1 MSKSAFSGISAS
13 RFPDMLRAQRSRDHL
28 DVESRG
34 AQLTIF
40 TVEDGEKVPL
50 ARLTLLPGG
59 DYGLS
64 LMWHTG
70 RWERLSVAGT
80 AAEVVEILTCD
91 FADLLAPPTDEPS

>member
-1 MSKSAFSGISAS
+1 MPKSAFSGISAS
-13 RFPDMLRAQRSRDHL
+13 RLRDLLRVQRDRDHL

-34 AQLTIF
+34 TQLIIF

-50 ARLTLLPGG
+50 AKRTLLPGD

-70 RWERLSVAGT
+70 RWERLPVVGT
-80 AAEVVEILTCD
+80 AAEVVEILTRD